1 MKDPAFELS
10 APAIQRVART
20 LLKTGD
26 PIDALI
32 GNYLDGL
39 FSQHFYVLH
48 LYAPPPPIEV
58 LGNTVQRVKK
68 TQSRKQSTGRKGP
81 LEIAA
86 SAESEAEVARNWG
99 IDFLV
104 ELFGELRQLLCGKG
118 KKSSPLGGKSHAALA
133 SLGAIVVHKL
143 GIADPTGLGIAVL
156 ILLSLAR
163 VTKKTLCRMTSPEE
177 LKKYLRA

>member
-32 GNYLDGL
+32 GNYLEGL
-39 FSQHFYVLH
+39 FAQH
-48 LYAPPPPIEV
+48 LYAPPPAIEV
-58 LGNTVQRVKK
+58 LGDTVQRVKK

-104 ELFGELRQLLCGKG
+104 ELFGELRQLICGKG
-118 KKSSPLGGKSHAALA
+118 KNPSPLGAKSHAALT

-163 VTKKTLCRMTSPEE
+163 VTKKTFCRMTSPEE